1 MNKKAFD
8 NLKTLVESII
18 VNRMEVDMAIKVR
31 GTSFQVD
38 FVHGGVRYRRSKPT
52 RQAAEYCEIQAK
64 ANLLQGLDPFPD
76 EAPKEAKQGK
86 CFGEVSQQVY
96 DLVWSKQKDARNA
109 KNRMMQVRNDLG
121 DETLLSSI
129 TTDILDE
136 YTIQLER
143 SGNSPGTIN
152 RKMSVVSKVLKHAYR
167 REDLE
172 RLPYIPRQG
181 EPPSRFRWYTEEEQR
196 LILEAC
202 KVNNNP
208 EFFRLIVILFDTGM
222 RISEALGLT
231 RDNIMFDE
239 KLIVLHEGETKNDGA
254 RSIPMTTRVH
264 RLLSQADTNNW
275 FFSMNYDAACKEWH
289 QVRAMIGMGK
299 GDIMHAMRHT
309 FCSRLSQNGTDL
321 RTIQEL
327 AGHKDLSTTQRYTHL
342 NTRKLKVDIEKLE
355 ACTNIED
362 LIPCDTERDTRAK
375 GTGLS

>member
-1 MNKKAFD
+1 
-8 NLKTLVESII
+8 
-18 VNRMEVDMAIKVR
+18 MAIKVR

-52 RQAAEYCEIQAK
+52 RQAAEECEVQAK
-64 ANLLQGLDPFPD
+64 ARLFQGLDPFPD
-76 EAPKEAKQGK
+76 ETPQQPQEIGK
-86 CFGEVSQQVY
+86 SFGEVAQQVY
-96 DLVWSKQKDARNA
+96 DLVWAKQKDSRNTY
-109 KNRMMQVRNDLG
+109 NRMMQVRNDLG
-121 DETLLSSI
+121 DETLLSTI
-129 TTDILDE
+129 TTDILDQ

-167 REDLE
+167 REDLD

-181 EPPSRFRWYTEEEQR
+181 EPPSRFRWYTEDEQR

-202 KVNNNP
+202 RSNNNP

-231 RDNIMFDE
+231 QDNVMLDE
-239 KLIVLHEGETKNDGA
+239 KVIVLHEGETKNDGA
-254 RSIPMTTRVH
+254 RSIPMTNRVH
-264 RLLSQADTNNW
+264 TLLSQVDTNNW
-275 FFSMNYDAACKEWH
+275 YFRMNYDAACKEWH
-289 QVRAMIGMGK
+289 QVRSSIGMGK

-342 NTRKLKVDIEKLE
+342 NTRKLSEDIEKLE
-355 ACTNIED
+355 ACTNIDD
-362 LIPCDTERDTRAK
+362 LITCDTERDTKADITARR
-375 GTGLS
+375 

>member
-1 MNKKAFD
+1 M
-8 NLKTLVESII
+8 TI
-18 VNRMEVDMAIKVR
+18 RVR

-38 FVHGGVRYRRSKPT
+38 FVHGGVRYRRNKPT
-52 RQAAEYCEIQAK
+52 MQEAKDCEIQAK
-64 ANLLQGLDPFPD
+64 AHLLQGLDPFPD
-76 EAPKEAKQGK
+76 ETPKEELKKGK

-109 KNRMMQVRNDLG
+109 KNRMMQVRDDLG

-152 RKMSVVSKVLKHAYR
+152 RKMSVVSKVLKHSYR

-202 KVNNNP
+202 KLNNNP

-231 RDNIMFDE
+231 RDNILFDE

-264 RLLSQADTNNW
+264 RLLSQVDTNNW

-289 QVRAMIGMGK
+289 GVRARIGMGK
-299 GDIMHAMRHT
+299 GDILHAMRHT

-362 LIPCDTERDTRAK
+362 LIPCDTERDTKAE